1 MNEPMPFLFEMSPF
15 ATSSEMACLT
25 VRKGGFGGQPL
36 ADVISA
42 LTNHLLKPIAD
53 LEVSGDGAVEIDD
66 LGHGFQ

>member
-1 MNEPMPFLFEMSPF
+1 LSHRI
-15 ATSSEMACLT
+15 T
-25 VRKGGFGGQPL
+25 VHAADIRKGGFGGQPF

-66 LGHGFQ
+66 LGHDLEQRD